1 MQYVGIE
8 FIAQDCVA
16 PCKMTSIAGI
26 QPLNITPETSIE
38 NTSSQ
43 TFYMPDAYV
52 PTLIY
57 LFGTTAPFTA
67 MYRMTLRQAGFVGNL
82 LMKSHRKVY
91 FSEFQTTN
99 FERISKIYSHS
110 NCVLSFKFNY

>member
-52 PTLIY
+52 PTLIH

-99 FERISKIYSHS
+99 WKNLEDIQP
-110 NCVLSFKFNY
+110 FKLCIII